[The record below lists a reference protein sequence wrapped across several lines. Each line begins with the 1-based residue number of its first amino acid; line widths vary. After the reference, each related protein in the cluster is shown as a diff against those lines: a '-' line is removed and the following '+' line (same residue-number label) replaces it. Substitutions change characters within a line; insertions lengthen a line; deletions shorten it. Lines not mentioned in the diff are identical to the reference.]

1 MKTSYKGVDS
11 ATMRILMSLPWKG
24 NIRELDNVLER
35 AMILGNGEWISPVDL
50 PGQRSNKEEF
60 GTEVDVELRRQ
71 TNLYHGKIGVINEEK
86 AMLFQNREHAARLL
100 ARRLSAYYKNKNP
113 LVLAIPR
120 GAIRMAEIIA
130 DALVGE
136 LDVVLVHKLGAPGQP
151 ELALGAIDEAGN
163 SFLSGYGLDIDDAY
177 LEAETQTQLDILRKR
192 RAQYT
197 PSRGAI
203 DPHDRIVIVVDDGIA
218 TGSTMTAALRSIR
231 KSKPKKLVGA
241 VAVAS
246 PRAARAISREADA
259 IVCLEV
265 PAEFYAV
272 GEFFGE
278 FAQVSDEDVIAIL
291 QKREAKISA

>member
-1 MKTSYKGVDS
+1 MKKKVNRLQELARDAGVE
-11 ATMRILMSLPWKG
+11 AAAANRSLS
-24 NIRELDNVLER
+24 V
-35 AMILGNGEWISPVDL
+35 A
-50 PGQRSNKEEF
+50 
-60 GTEVDVELRRQ
+60 
-71 TNLYHGKIGVINEEK
+71 KIGVINEEK

-100 ARRLSAYYKNKNP
+100 ALRLSAYYKNKNP

-120 GAIRMAEIIA
+120 GAIGMAEIIA
-130 DALVGE
+130 DALGGE

-151 ELALGAIDEAGN
+151 ELAIGAIDEAGN
-163 SFLSGYGLDIDDAY
+163 SFLSGYGSDIDDAY
-177 LEAETQTQLDILRKR
+177 LEAETQTQLEILRKR

-231 KSKPKKLVGA
+231 KSQPKKLVGA

-246 PRAARAISREADA
+246 PTAARAISREADA

-265 PAEFYAV
+265 PVEFYAV
-272 GEFFGE
+272 GEFFAD
-278 FAQVSDEDVIAIL
+278 FAQGSDEDVIAIL
-291 QKREAKISA
+291 EKREAKISAVS